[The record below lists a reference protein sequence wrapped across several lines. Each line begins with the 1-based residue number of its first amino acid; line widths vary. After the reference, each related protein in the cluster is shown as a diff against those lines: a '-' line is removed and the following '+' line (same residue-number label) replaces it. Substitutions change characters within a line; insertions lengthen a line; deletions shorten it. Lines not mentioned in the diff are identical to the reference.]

1 MADHLDDDRC
11 DSSAAASASETV
23 YLTADQIEVV
33 PDPRSPPPPEDDVH
47 VTPTPLRQPS
57 LSRMHSGSRQ
67 MMSSGHHHGSMK
79 RIATTPRVLEQAPA
93 AAPEEDVLLPVDDGG
108 HAISRGPQRVLDV
121 TKVEITQLTNIDS
134 IAQSFDVQFLL
145 QARCSRLSA
154 SLPSWP
160 VCPPLSLSTFG
171 CVCSPSLLL
180 LLCRRISKAAPTTR
194 TSAARA
200 SSSRAT
206 RTGGRRTAP
215 PPAGF

>member
-1 MADHLDDDRC
+1 MADDLDDDRC
-11 DSSAAASASETV
+11 ESSAAAASASETV

-57 LSRMHSGSRQ
+57 LSRMHSGSR
-67 MMSSGHHHGSMK
+67 MMSGHHHSTK
-79 RIATTPRVLEQAPA
+79 RIATTRVEQAPA
-93 AAPEEDVLLPVDDGG
+93 AAEEDVLLPVDDGG

-145 QARCSRLSA
+145 QARAQRHHQPQQHAATRVSSGKAAHQSTHIHPPSHPSHLS
-154 SLPSWP
+154 
-160 VCPPLSLSTFG
+160 
-171 CVCSPSLLL
+171 
-180 LLCRRISKAAPTTR
+180 CRPISKAAPTTR
-194 TSAARA
+194 IYAARA